1 MRVLPFLLLL
11 LLLLPVPGTAMEL
24 KIATQYPDGTSS
36 VNAVK
41 EAGEKIR
48 EATEGRVT
56 LRVYAG
62 GTMGDDRSVHRRIRV
77 GQLHGGM
84 AQLGAFAREY
94 PDSQVLNLPLAFR
107 DYDEVDHVRKELD
120 EVIREGFR
128 ENGWHVFGPADGGF
142 AYLMSRDPIASVEDL
157 RNSDV
162 WLPANDPASEKAA
175 EAYGLSP
182 VVLDVGNV
190 MTSLQTGVI
199 NSLVAPPVAAL
210 TLQWH
215 SRLEY
220 LTDLPLLYTWGML
233 AISDRHFSQLS
244 EEDQETVREIL
255 DQTFAD
261 MDRRERESN
270 LEALEAV
277 RGQGIELVEPDD
289 EQREQWQHYAD
300 RATEKLVEAGEVS
313 EEMLQRLEDLLEE
326 YRSQ

>member
-1 MRVLPFLLLL
+1 MRALILFLLV
-11 LLLLPVPGTAMEL
+11 LLPLSGMAMEL

-36 VNAVK
+36 VNALR
-41 EAGEKIR
+41 EAGEQI
-48 EATEGRVT
+48 EAATDGRVT
-56 LRVYAG
+56 LRVHAG

-107 DYDEVDHVRKELD
+107 DYDEVDHVRDALD
-120 EVIREGFR
+120 EEIRQGFR
-128 ENGWHVFGPADGGF
+128 DNGWHVFGPADGGF
-142 AYLMSRDPIASVEDL
+142 AYLMSRKPITSVEEFRESDL
-157 RNSDV
+157 

-175 EAYGLSP
+175 SAYGLSP

-199 NSLVAPPVAAL
+199 DALVAPPVAAL

-215 SRLEY
+215 SRVEY
-220 LTDLPLLYTWGML
+220 LTDLPLLYTWGLL
-233 AISDRHFSQLS
+233 AISDRHFSRLS
-244 EEDQETVREIL
+244 EEDQETVRDIL
-255 DQTFAD
+255 NDTFAD

-270 LEALEAV
+270 LQALEAV
-277 RGQGIELVEPDD
+277 RGQGIELVEPDE
-289 EQREQWQHYAD
+289 EQREQWQYYAD

-313 EEMLQRLEDLLEE
+313 EEMRQRLQELLDE
-326 YRSQ
+326 YRAQ